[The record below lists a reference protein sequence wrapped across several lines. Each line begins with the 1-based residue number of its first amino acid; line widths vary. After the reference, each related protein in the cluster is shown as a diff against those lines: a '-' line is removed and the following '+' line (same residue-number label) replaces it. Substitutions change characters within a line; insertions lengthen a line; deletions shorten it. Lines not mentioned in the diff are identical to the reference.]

1 MQPQYDPCDIETT
14 AQQDWAHS
22 RAFCAVEG
30 QGGQNY
36 YCLSMF
42 PYPSGSLHMGHVRNY
57 AIGDAIAR
65 YQRLL
70 GKNVLQPIGWDAFG
84 LPAERAAIKSGVPPA
99 TWTRRNIAEMRA
111 QLQRLG
117 FAYDWSREIATCDPG
132 YYRWEQWFFL
142 RLLERGLVYRKRA
155 MVNFCP
161 HDNTVLANEQ
171 VVDGR
176 CWRCETVVEHREL
189 PQWFMRITAYA
200 DELLTGLDHLDGWP
214 EAVKSMQRNWIG
226 RSEGAEVRIAI
237 DGHEPL
243 TIFTTRP
250 DTIMGMTYVAV
261 AAEHPLTM
269 AAARSDPTIADFI
282 SSCQTGSVAES
293 AMELMEK
300 RGVPLPHVARHPLTG
315 EPLPIYAANFV
326 VMGYGSG
333 AIMAVP
339 AHDSRDFDFAKKYG
353 LPIRQVIAPAD
364 GSAWPLDQAAFTEP
378 GILINSP
385 PWDGLDSATAKQHII
400 RTLAERRLGQARVQY
415 RLRDWGVSRQ
425 RYWGA
430 PIPMIHCR
438 HCDAVPVPED
448 QLPVL
453 LPEDL
458 SPLENGASPLPA
470 LASFVETTCP
480 RCGAPAR
487 RETDTFDTFMES
499 SWYFARFCC
508 PDQQQ
513 AMVDE
518 RVRAWLPVDQYI
530 GGIEHAVLH
539 LLYARFFLKAMRDTG
554 LVQIDEPFARLL
566 TQGMVLKDGAKMAKS
581 KGNVVDPNALI
592 ERYGADTVRLYVL
605 FAAPPEQSLEWS
617 DQGVEG
623 AARFL
628 RRLWRLGHDLLAQEN
643 LLAQEPQQ
651 APIAPGG
658 APAQLAYQ
666 AIQFTIAKVTEDM
679 GTRRHF
685 NTAIA
690 AMMELCNTLIR
701 LHADAAVPA
710 MERNWVIRQGVRA
723 ILVMLSPICPHISH
737 HLWQRL
743 GEPGACH
750 EARWPEPDKEAM
762 RRDWVTMAV
771 QINGRRRG
779 QIQAPS
785 QADEAAIM
793 AALREEPSISRHL
806 QGLVIQRVILVQG
819 RLVNV
824 VATTSAQEAV

>member
-1 MQPQYDPCDIETT
+1 MQPQYDPKTIEET
-14 AQQDWAHS
+14 AQREWAHS
-22 RAFCAVEG
+22 KAFCARED
-30 QGGQNY
+30 QGREKY

-99 TWTRRNIAEMRA
+99 AWTKHNIAEMRA
-111 QLQRLG
+111 QLERLG
-117 FAYDWSREIATCDPG
+117 FAYDWSRELATCEPQ
-132 YYRWEQWFFL
+132 YYRWEQAFFL
-142 RLLERGLVYRKRA
+142 RLLERGLVYRKNA
-155 MVNFCP
+155 VVNFCP

-176 CWRCETVVEHREL
+176 CWRCETLVEHREL

-200 DELLTGLDHLDGWP
+200 DELLADLERLEGWP
-214 EAVKSMQRNWIG
+214 DAVRIMQRNWIG
-226 RSEGAEVRIAI
+226 RSEGAEVQIPI
-237 DGHEPL
+237 DDAEPL

-261 AAEHPLTM
+261 AAEHPLTL
-269 AAARSDPTIADFI
+269 AAARHDPAIADFVA
-282 SSCQTGSVAES
+282 SCRAGSIAES
-293 AMELMEK
+293 ALELMEK

-315 EPLPIYAANFV
+315 EALPIYAANFV
-326 VMGYGSG
+326 LMSYGSG

-339 AHDSRDFDFAKKYG
+339 AHDTRDYEFARTYG

-364 GSAWPLDQAAFTEP
+364 GSAWPMEQGAYTAL
-378 GILINSP
+378 GVLVHSG
-385 PWDGLDSATAKQHII
+385 PWNGLDSATARQRIVQ
-400 RTLAERRLGQARVQY
+400 TLEERHLGQARVQY

-430 PIPMIHCR
+430 PIPMIHCPT
-438 HCDAVPVPED
+438 CGAVPVPED

-453 LPEDL
+453 LPDDL
-458 SPLENGASPLPA
+458 SPKDNGASPLPG
-470 LASFVETTCP
+470 LASFVETSCP
-480 RCGAPAR
+480 GCGQAAR

-508 PDQQQ
+508 PDQNE
-513 AMVDE
+513 AMLDE
-518 RVRAWLPVDQYI
+518 RVRYWLPVDQYI

-539 LLYARFFLKAMRDTG
+539 LLYARFFHKAMRDVG
-554 LVQIDEPFARLL
+554 LVTGDEPFANLL

-592 ERYGADTVRLYVL
+592 ERYGADTVRLYML

-628 RRLWRLGHDLLAQEN
+628 RRLWRLAHDLLAQP
-643 LLAQEPQQ
+643 PQQ
-651 APIAPGG
+651 TTVDLGCESAR
-658 APAQLAYQ
+658 LAYQ
-666 AIQFTIAKVTEDM
+666 AVQLTIAKVTEDM
-679 GTRRHF
+679 GARRHF

-690 AMMELCNTLIR
+690 AMMELSNTLMR
-701 LHADAAVPA
+701 LNADETAPRA
-710 MERNWVIRQGVRA
+710 ERNWVIREGLRA
-723 ILVMLSPICPHISH
+723 MVVMLSPVCPHISH
-737 HLWQRL
+737 HLWQQF
-743 GEPGACH
+743 GESGACH
-750 EARWPEPDKEAM
+750 DAQWPRPDQAAM
-762 RRDWVTMAV
+762 RRDQVIMAV

-779 QIQAPS
+779 QIQTPH
-785 QADEAAIM
+785 QVDEATIM
-793 AALREEPSISRHL
+793 AALRQDPDIARHL
-806 QGLVIQRVILVQG
+806 QGLAIQRVVLVPG

-824 VATTSAQEAV
+824 VATSAAQEAV

>member
-1 MQPQYDPCDIETT
+1 MQPQYDPKTIEK
-14 AQQDWAHS
+14 AVQQEWAHS
-22 RAFCAVEG
+22 KAFCARED
-30 QGGQNY
+30 QGREKY

-65 YQRLL
+65 HQRLL

-99 TWTRRNIAEMRA
+99 AWTRRNIAEMRA

-117 FAYDWSREIATCDPG
+117 FAYDWSRELATCDPE

-142 RLLERGLVYRKRA
+142 RLLERGLVYRKNA
-155 MVNFCP
+155 VVNFCP

-171 VVDGR
+171 VLDGR
-176 CWRCETVVEHREL
+176 CWRCETLVEHREL

-200 DELLTGLDHLDGWP
+200 DELLADLEHLEGWP
-214 EAVKSMQRNWIG
+214 DAVRAMQRNWIG
-226 RSEGAEVRIAI
+226 RSEGAEVQIPI
-237 DGHEPL
+237 DGAEPL

-261 AAEHPLTM
+261 AAEHPLTL
-269 AAARSDPTIADFI
+269 AAAQNDRAIADFVA
-282 SSCQTGSVAES
+282 SCRAGSIAES
-293 AMELMEK
+293 ALELMEK
-300 RGVPLPHVARHPLTG
+300 RGVPLPHVARHPLTD
-315 EPLPIYAANFV
+315 EALPIYAANFV
-326 VMGYGSG
+326 LMSYGSG

-339 AHDSRDFDFAKKYG
+339 AHDTRDHEFARTYG

-364 GSAWPLDQAAFTEP
+364 GSTWPMEQGAYTAL
-378 GILINSP
+378 GVLVHSG
-385 PWDGLDSATAKQHII
+385 PWNGLDSATARQRIVQ
-400 RTLAERRLGQARVQY
+400 TLEERHLGQARVQY

-430 PIPMIHCR
+430 PIPMVFCAS
-438 HCDAVPVPED
+438 CGAVPVPED

-453 LPEDL
+453 LPDDL
-458 SPLENGASPLPA
+458 SPRENGASPLPE

-480 RCGAPAR
+480 SCGQAAR

-508 PDQQQ
+508 PDQNE
-513 AMVDE
+513 AMLDE
-518 RVRAWLPVDQYI
+518 RTRYWLPVDQYI

-539 LLYARFFLKAMRDTG
+539 LLYARFFHKAMRDVG
-554 LVQIDEPFARLL
+554 LVTGDEPFANLL

-592 ERYGADTVRLYVL
+592 ERYGADTVRLYML

-628 RRLWRLGHDLLAQEN
+628 RRLWRLAHDLLAQP
-643 LLAQEPQQ
+643 PQQ
-651 APIAPGG
+651 TTAALGCE
-658 APAQLAYQ
+658 AARLAYQ
-666 AIQFTIAKVTEDM
+666 AIQLTIAKVTEDM
-679 GTRRHF
+679 GARRHF

-690 AMMELCNTLIR
+690 AMMELSNTLIR
-701 LHADAAVPA
+701 LNADENAPRD
-710 MERNWVIRQGVRA
+710 ERSWVVRQGLRA
-723 ILVMLSPICPHISH
+723 MVVMLSPICPHISH

-743 GEPGACH
+743 GESGACH
-750 EARWPEPDKEAM
+750 DAQWPRPDQAAM
-762 RRDWVTMAV
+762 HRDQVTMAV

-785 QADEAAIM
+785 QADETTIM
-793 AALREEPSISRHL
+793 AALQQDPDIVRHL
-806 QGLVIQRVILVQG
+806 QGLAIQRVVLVPG

-824 VATTSAQEAV
+824 VAISVAQEAV